1 MEGMPLRDRLYMLPV
16 ERYEKYGKY
25 PWRLLI
31 DVLLL
36 VFTTSQLLL
45 IVTPNNIYAQNQL
58 RLWEKVLVPDPPQIY
73 SVAELQKMLQKTIS
87 NFKKIDRDSFGGNY
101 TLMDEISLHAYEYD
115 NISKVIHEKVTEE
128 DLGSINKDAMKFLHS
143 VVHFYLE
150 FKVDHTIPKG
160 RCFSWTLMQRFNFEH
175 SGPMTVSM
183 DSQYEACNAQILHLP
198 EKYGWLH
205 VVVMLLAILAF
216 IMTIRSFF
224 TRIDIVAEIRG
235 DNPSKLWSH
244 LEISEKL
251 RFFPLWLLVTTV
263 GNLSQFFGSVLA
275 FVDVSMVHSQHAGLM
290 GLGCF
295 CSWVSIIRYFEGASE
310 LYTLTNTVR
319 RAGRILLLFYTG
331 VAPVFIG
338 YVMLGMS
345 FLTGTGYFNDV
356 PSAIAAL
363 YAVMCGDN
371 IYDLFMASMDT
382 AGFFGGLYVL
392 SFIIFFI
399 ACVHNI
405 FIAIIQEAFYSL
417 KTKPPRRG
425 DESSEEDVPKAKP
438 EGVEIARM
446 ESKKKSRHTFKRLIT
461 REEPLLSQDEEQRNT
476 EDTLHKLNRLHEE
489 TAALIHSLESAGKP
503 TERVDQAAVDEKL
516 KAVKGELSR
525 LLGP

>member
-36 VFTTSQLLL
+36 IFTTSQLLL
-45 IVTPNNIYAQNQL
+45 IVTPSNLYAQNQL
-58 RLWEKVLVPDPPQIY
+58 NLWKKVLVPALPQIY
-73 SVAELQKMLQKTIS
+73 SITELQTVLRSTIS
-87 NFKKIDRDSFGGNY
+87 NFKHINSESFDDY
-101 TLMDEISLHAYEYD
+101 EFVDPIMLHAYRYD
-115 NISKVIHEKVTEE
+115 NLYNGFHYRVTEE
-128 DLGSINKDAMKFLHS
+128 DLGLLDTEPKNFLRS

-150 FKVDHTIPKG
+150 FQVRHMIPGG
-160 RCFSWTLMQRFNFEH
+160 RCFHWTLMQRFNFDYW
-175 SGPMTVSM
+175 GPVTVSM
-183 DSQYEACNAQILHLP
+183 DSQYEACQTQTLHLT

-205 VVVMLLAILAF
+205 VVVMLLAIIAF
-216 IMTIRSFF
+216 SMTIRSFF

-235 DNPSKLWSH
+235 DNPNKLWSH
-244 LEISEKL
+244 LEFSEKL

-263 GNLSQFFGSVLA
+263 GNLGQFFGSVLA
-275 FVDVSMVHSQHAGLM
+275 FVDVSMVHSQQAGLM

-310 LYTLTNTVR
+310 LYTLTNTVK

-331 VAPVFIG
+331 VAPVFLG
-338 YVMLGMS
+338 YVLLGMS
-345 FLTGTGYFNDV
+345 FLTGTDFFNDV

-363 YAVMCGDN
+363 YAVMCGDT
-371 IYDLFMASMDT
+371 IYAIFMAAMDT

-417 KTKPPRRG
+417 KTRPPRRG

-438 EGVEIARM
+438 EGPSIARM
-446 ESKKKSRHTFKRLIT
+446 ESKKKSRQTFKRLIT

-476 EDTLHKLNRLHEE
+476 EDALHKLARLQEE
-489 TAALIHSLESAGKP
+489 TAALIRSLESAGKP
-503 TERVDQAAVDEKL
+503 TDRVDQAAVDEKL
-516 KAVKGELSR
+516 KEVKGELSR